1 MNSAELEYGELLRLP
16 GQFLSST
23 WKKIS
28 TSDFLRN
35 LHRHFQTIHA
45 KPTSSHVS
53 KKTFIHKELG
63 DANFVFLREDSLHPA
78 LSCSYR
84 NPYGVIDQNS
94 QNIENQNWRTQ
105 CKSIRRSSQAPFHH
119 RRRLEHECN
128 TIQRCRTCFQTI

>member
-63 DANFVFLREDSLHPA
+63 DAKFVFLRTHFTPRFLVH
-78 LSCSYR
+78 
-84 NPYGVIDQNS
+84 
-94 QNIENQNWRTQ
+94 IEIHME
-105 CKSIRRSSQAPFHH
+105 S
-119 RRRLEHECN
+119 
-128 TIQRCRTCFQTI
+128 